1 MVRQAHHDTSHHDM
15 MTTKTIHVP
24 GSKSLTNRALLLAA
38 LAKGESV
45 LDNVLDS
52 DDTRVMME
60 ALSNLGLVIEKQGN
74 QVKIQGNPHWEK
86 PKTPLYLSNAGT
98 AVRFLTA
105 ILANQPFETTLDGDS
120 RMRER
125 PLHDLLA
132 ALRNL
137 GTDID
142 CPTGCPPLVIHG
154 KPLTQNKT
162 HLSGTTSSQ
171 YVSALLMLAPLLPNG
186 LTITIDGELT
196 SKPYIDLTLDLMNTF
211 CIQEIERDHYRK
223 FHVPPQSYRPQNL
236 TIEADASS
244 ATYFWGIA
252 ALTGQT
258 ITTPH
263 LTRNSKQADIQ
274 ILPFLEQ
281 MGCNISEDKNGIMVK
296 GPLRLSLP
304 TTDYGLRTFFINA
317 NAFPD
322 GAMTLAILA
331 AFAQGETV
339 LTGLHTLKHKES
351 DRLTAL
357 ATELQK
363 IGAHATATDD
373 TLTIEG
379 NPACPTGNPDSL
391 HPVSIATYN
400 DHRMAM
406 SFGMAQCRLPEITI
420 ENPGCVAK
428 TYPHFWEDLK
438 KALA

>member
-1 MVRQAHHDTSHHDM
+1 
-15 MTTKTIHVP
+15 MTIKTIHVP

-38 LAKGESV
+38 LAKGETT
-45 LDNVLDS
+45 LKNILRS
-52 DDTRVMME
+52 DDTEVMIQ
-60 ALSNLGLVIEKQGN
+60 ALQNLGVTINEDTKTSTTVHVG
-74 QVKIQGNPHWEK
+74 GNPIWEK
-86 PKTPLYLSNAGT
+86 PETPLYLGNAGT

-105 ILANQPFETTLDGDS
+105 ILANQSFETTLDGDS

-125 PLHDLLA
+125 PLHDLLTS
-132 ALRNL
+132 LRSL
-137 GTDID
+137 GADIE
-142 CPTGCPPLVIHG
+142 CPTNCPPLTIHG
-154 KPLTQNKT
+154 KPLTKSET
-162 HLSGTTSSQ
+162 RLSGTTSSQ
-171 YVSALLMLAPLLPNG
+171 YVSALLMLAPLLQNG

-211 CIQEIERDHYRK
+211 CIQRIEREGYRK
-223 FHVPPQSYRPQNL
+223 FHIPPQSYRPQNL
-236 TIEADASS
+236 IIEADASS

-263 LTRNSKQADIQ
+263 LTRSSKQADIQ
-274 ILPFLEQ
+274 ILPFLEK
-281 MGCNISEDKNGIMVK
+281 MGCKVNENEQGITVK
-296 GPLRLSLP
+296 GPPLHSLKTKNYQLQTSP
-304 TTDYGLRTFFINA
+304 INA

-322 GAMTLAILA
+322 GAMTLAVLA

-363 IGAHATATDD
+363 IGAEASATAD
-373 TLTIEG
+373 TLTIR
-379 NPACPTGNPDSL
+379 GNPDSL
-391 HPVSIATYN
+391 HPATIATYN

-406 SFGMAQCRLPEITI
+406 CFGMAKSRIPGLII

-428 TYPHFWEDLK
+428 TYPHFWEDLA